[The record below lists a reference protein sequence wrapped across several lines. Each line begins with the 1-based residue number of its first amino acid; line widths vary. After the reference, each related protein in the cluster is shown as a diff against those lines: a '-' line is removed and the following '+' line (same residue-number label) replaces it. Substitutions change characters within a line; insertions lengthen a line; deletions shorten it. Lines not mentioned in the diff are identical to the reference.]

1 MMLHFKINGLD
12 RKLVSVLQ
20 KKIDL
25 KTKPNG
31 SLGRLESIA
40 LQVGLIQKTLS
51 PELKHPTMIIF
62 AGDHGITEEGVSP
75 YPQEVTYQMVYNFL
89 QGGAAINVFCRQNQI
104 NEVVVDAGVNHTFD
118 GNLNL
123 FDAKIGRGTANF
135 AKTAAMSQDK
145 AKLAIAKGADI
156 VSRIHEQGSNIIGF
170 GEMGIGNTT
179 SASAIIH
186 IITEL
191 PLATCVGA
199 GTGLNSAGINHKMEI
214 IKKAIAHHHVN
225 NKDGLEVLATFGG
238 FEIAMMCGAYLK
250 AAELSMV
257 ILVDGFIATSALIVA
272 QMMYPEVLDYCI
284 FSHVSHEKGHQA
296 VCDFLKAKPILNL
309 EMRLGEGTGAALAY
323 PLVKAAV
330 TMLNEMA
337 SFEDAGVAN
346 KSE

>member
-1 MMLHFKINGLD
+1 MQQFKINSLD
-12 RKLVSVLQ
+12 RKLVSDLQ

-25 KTKPNG
+25 KTKPTG

-40 LQVGLIQKTLS
+40 LQIGLIQKTLS
-51 PELKHPTMIIF
+51 PDLKNPTILIF
-62 AGDHGITEEGVSP
+62 AGDHGVTEEGVSP

-104 NEVVVDAGVNHTFD
+104 TEVVVDAGVNHTFKAETK
-118 GNLNL
+118 LIP
-123 FDAKIGRGTANF
+123 AKIGYGTANF
-135 AKTAAMSQDK
+135 LKSAAMSLKD
-145 AKLAIAKGADI
+145 AALAIMKGSEI
-156 VSRIHEQGSNIIGF
+156 VEKTHEKGCNIIGF
-170 GEMGIGNTT
+170 GEMGIGNTS

-186 IITEL
+186 TITEL
-191 PLATCVGA
+191 PLSTCVGA
-199 GTGLNSAGINHKMEI
+199 GTGLSTTGINHKMEI
-214 IKKAIAHHHVN
+214 IKKAIAHHRVN
-225 NKDGLEVLATFGG
+225 TKDGLEVLATFGG

-250 AAELSMV
+250 AAEMGMI
-257 ILVDGFIATSALIVA
+257 ILVDGFIATSGLLIA
-272 QMMYPEVLDYCI
+272 QMMHPAVLDYCI

-296 VCDFLKAKPILNL
+296 VCNYLQTKPILNL

-330 TMLNEMA
+330 TMLNQMA